1 MYFIN
6 HRLDS
11 IIFSAVKVILW
22 LTLVFGTSF
31 TKYKLFENLYLYE
44 FILIIVSFI
53 SIIGLSKIN
62 LTGGVLIFII
72 YGLSSIAIS
81 IIKGNPVE
89 YVLRQGMIIGY
100 LAIAFLLYERIKHKS
115 KQLLNFII
123 KLSKA
128 GFIIQVIYLLFLLYL
143 GTNIF
148 EGRHYYSPMIMLL
161 LPVFATDIVLGN
173 NTLFEK
179 TTWFIIILLVSLTI
193 GHSSSTLS
201 ILTVLFVVFIWKI
214 KPKQFMSALL
224 IIAFGVGMQY
234 FLNPNFSDINANFRI
249 WYWGVAFSNT
259 FDSSFLFG
267 NGFGVPF
274 VSDLQIEEFIERF
287 GGSNDFLSSPSEKYV
302 KAYHNSFITLFF
314 HVGIIIILLL
324 KPYVTGLKNLI
335 FNTKDK
341 NQVYLIILLLS
352 SSVWAAF
359 NVVLE
364 LPHSSLLFWLIFL
377 LCTTKKIV
385 YEK

>member
-1 MYFIN
+1 MYFISL
-6 HRLDS
+6 RLDS

-44 FILIIVSFI
+44 FILIILSFI
-53 SIIGLSKIN
+53 SIIGLSKLN

-81 IIKGNPVE
+81 ILKDNPVE

-115 KQLLNFII
+115 KQLLNFITI
-123 KLSKA
+123 LSKA
-128 GFIIQVIYLLFLLYL
+128 GFIIQVIYLLFLLYI

-148 EGRHYYSPMIMLL
+148 QGRHYYSPMIMLI
-161 LPVFATDIVLGN
+161 LPVFTTNIVLSN

-179 TTWFIIILLVSLTI
+179 TTWFILILLVSLTI

-201 ILTVLFVVFIWKI
+201 ILTVLFGVFIWKI
-214 KPKQFMSALL
+214 KPKQFMSAIL

-234 FLNPNFSDINANFRI
+234 FFNPNFSDINANFRI
-249 WYWGVAFSNT
+249 WYWGVAFANT
-259 FDSSFLFG
+259 FDYSFLFG

-314 HVGIIIILLL
+314 HVGIIIILLM

-377 LCTTKKIV
+377 LCTTKNIV

>member
-1 MYFIN
+1 MYYISL
-6 HRLDS
+6 RLNS

-44 FILIIVSFI
+44 FILIILSFI
-53 SIIGLSKIN
+53 SIIGLSKLN

-81 IIKGNPVE
+81 ILKDNPVE

-115 KQLLNFII
+115 KQLLNFITI
-123 KLSKA
+123 LSKA
-128 GFIIQVIYLLFLLYL
+128 GFIIQVIYLLFLLYI

-148 EGRHYYSPMIMLL
+148 QGRHYYSPMIMLT
-161 LPVFATDIVLGN
+161 LPVFTTNIVLSN

-179 TTWFIIILLVSLTI
+179 TTWFILILLVSLTI

-201 ILTVLFVVFIWKI
+201 ILTVLFGVFIWKI
-214 KPKQFMSALL
+214 KPKQFMSAIL

-234 FLNPNFSDINANFRI
+234 FFNPNFSDINANFRI
-249 WYWGVAFSNT
+249 WYWGVAFANT

-314 HVGIIIILLL
+314 HVGIIIILLI
-324 KPYVTGLKNLI
+324 KPYVTGLKSLI

-377 LCTTKKIV
+377 LCTTKNIV

>member
-1 MYFIN
+1 MN
-6 HRLDS
+6 S

-44 FILIIVSFI
+44 FILIILSFI
-53 SIIGLSKIN
+53 SIIGLSKLN

-81 IIKGNPVE
+81 ILKDNPVE

-115 KQLLNFII
+115 KQLLNFITI
-123 KLSKA
+123 LSKA
-128 GFIIQVIYLLFLLYL
+128 GFIIQVIYLLFLLYI

-148 EGRHYYSPMIMLL
+148 QGRHYYSPMIMLT
-161 LPVFATDIVLGN
+161 LPVFTTNIVLSN

-179 TTWFIIILLVSLTI
+179 TTWFILILLVSLTI

-201 ILTVLFVVFIWKI
+201 ILTVLFGVFIWKI
-214 KPKQFMSALL
+214 KPKQFMSAIL

-234 FLNPNFSDINANFRI
+234 FFNPNFSDINANFRI
-249 WYWGVAFSNT
+249 WYWGVAFANT

-314 HVGIIIILLL
+314 HVGIIIILLI
-324 KPYVTGLKNLI
+324 KPYVTGLKSLI

-377 LCTTKKIV
+377 LCTTKNIV